1 LRRRL
6 GLQGAGFALLL
17 LSAFAAAVYWG
28 IAGERQE
35 DLRAETRQ
43 LAATAASQLPLI
55 SHEFSEEGNVRKFR
69 NDREVVDLDHHRAQ
83 RVRWFDPRARL
94 LLEEGRLAMPAA
106 SPPPQ
111 RSNWQFWPGGLS
123 LWQPVYTL
131 RRRGAAGRPQLAGYV
146 QVGLSDRAAA
156 AELERLRRGLLL
168 GGIAAVIVA
177 LVLGRRMLR
186 QAFLPLQRQVLAL
199 ERFTADTSHEL
210 RHPLTLLRTLVAS
223 ADPQASPL
231 LRRIDAL
238 AAQMGQLLNDLL
250 FLARQEQGVSEG
262 AVPLGGWCRFDL
274 LELLDDLLSAYG
286 PEAARRGVR
295 LRLEPP
301 AGLAELPLRGQPE
314 QLQRLFTNLLLN
326 AIRFSPEGGLVR
338 VRPRPV
344 ASRLRVE
351 LIDQGPGIAAPNRER
366 VFERFWREAPAR
378 SSLARAPEDGS
389 GHSGHSG
396 HSGNSGHSVHS
407 GLGLPIA
414 RAIARRHGGEVSVAA
429 GDPGHSVLLVDL
441 PAG

>member
-1 LRRRL
+1 MATASTPQPCTDPLRLRRRL
-6 GLQGAGFALLL
+6 GVQGAGFALLL

-35 DLRAETRQ
+35 DLRAEARQ

-55 SHEFSEEGNVRKFR
+55 SHEFSEEGNARKFR
-69 NDREVVDLDHHRAQ
+69 NDREVLDLGDRRAQ
-83 RVRWFDPRARL
+83 RVRWFDSRARL
-94 LLEEGRLAMPAA
+94 LQQEGPLPMPAA
-106 SPPPQ
+106 AGPRQ
-111 RSNWQFWPGGLS
+111 RPHWQSWSGGLS
-123 LWQPVYTL
+123 LWQPVYT
-131 RRRGAAGRPQLAGYV
+131 RQRSAGVGPPQLAGYV

-177 LVLGRRMLR
+177 LVVGRRMLR
-186 QAFLPLQRQVLAL
+186 QAFQPLQQQVQAL

-223 ADPQASPL
+223 GNPQQVPL

-238 AAQMGQLLNDLL
+238 AAQMGQLLDDLL

-274 LELLDDLLSAYG
+274 LELLDDLLTAYG
-286 PEAARRGVR
+286 PEAAQRG
-295 LRLEPP
+295 LRLQLEAPV
-301 AGLAELPLRGQPE
+301 GLQEMPLRGQPE

-326 AIRFSPEGGLVR
+326 AIRFSPPGGLVR
-338 VRPRPV
+338 LRPQLL
-344 ASRLRVE
+344 AGHWRVE
-351 LIDQGPGIAAPNRER
+351 LIDQGPGIAACNRER
-366 VFERFWREAPAR
+366 VFERFWREAPAQ
-378 SSLARAPEDGS
+378 S
-389 GHSGHSG
+389 G
-396 HSGNSGHSVHS
+396 HS

-414 RAIARRHGGEVSVAA
+414 RAIARRHGGDVVVAA
-429 GDPGHSVLLVDL
+429 AEPGCCVLAVEL
-441 PAG
+441 PAVFTTF